1 MSQPVHVNGD
11 GFIDASTDAT
21 DDTDDVNGLADPPD
35 FAFGSQGSLPDV
47 SSQELGVFLQNFE
60 PVDPAAQGL
69 NINDLALPGDAYA
82 PPSVTDPRD
91 RVVPWEDLVL
101 KLVDEGVKEREG
113 VHKVVTDEAGAREY
127 IVSSLKTFLLRVEL
141 THKDTG
147 LPARAEGNRLDVRAT
162 LLFENCN
169 AVPAYR
175 ENDVL
180 LHGDT
185 EVTVIGGEARLTLK
199 MGANSLSVRRD
210 GRRFRI
216 RIEPRDDAPRQEHK
230 QLSDTGAPFKSVTK
244 LERGNAEQRAS
255 RAQAQLA
262 TPTPGVAGT
271 PGVTGVT
278 PALQPTPTGHSSAA
292 RVAGVSPQEHARLL
306 DELNAL
312 REELKKQSEDNQLN
326 MERLR
331 QQNAEQQ
338 QRIEEMAAEKKRLLG
353 EIAAEKQNEPHAA
366 SRARRH

>member
-11 GFIDASTDAT
+11 GLIDALTDAT
-21 DDTDDVNGLADPPD
+21 DDAGDVNGLADPAE

-69 NINDLALPGDAYA
+69 NINDLTLPGDAYA

-101 KLVDEGVKEREG
+101 KLVDKGVREGEG
-113 VHKVVTDEAGAREY
+113 VHKVVTDEAGSAREY

-216 RIEPRDDAPRQEHK
+216 RIEPRDDALRQEHK

-244 LERGNAEQRAS
+244 IERGKAS
-255 RAQAQLA
+255 RAQAQPA
-262 TPTPGVAGT
+262 TPAHGEAGT

-292 RVAGVSPQEHARLL
+292 PVAGVSPQEHARLL

-331 QQNAEQQ
+331 RQNAEQQ
-338 QRIEEMAAEKKRLLG
+338 QQMKEMTAENKRLVG
-353 EIAAEKQNEPHAA
+353 EIAAVTQNEPHAA